1 MIRSSVL
8 FKHVPS
14 AMAVAGAAGA
24 ALAFVASARERFWA
38 SFVVWFLFV
47 LTVGLG
53 ALFLVALNH
62 LVGARWSVPLR
73 RATERIASL
82 VVPAA
87 PLAVVGLLA
96 LPVLYPWTFPEAAKH
111 PAIAAKSAWLNVP
124 FFAGRT
130 IGCAALLVLFF
141 ALVVGGSIR
150 QDRTKD
156 PALSVRAKH
165 LSAGFMFVFAI
176 TITVVAFDWV
186 SSLLPEWYS
195 DIFGVYLFAGTFL
208 AGLAAASLAA
218 VFLVSRGRLPG
229 VRPDHLYNLGG
240 LMFAFTVFWSY
251 IAFAQYMLI
260 WYANLPE
267 EVVWYK
273 QRIEGPWLGVVLA
286 LAALHFVAPFFL
298 LLGKDQKSD
307 VRTLGA
313 ASVSLLAAHVIDLY
327 WMVFP
332 ALGRGPIFGWAE
344 ASFALM
350 FVGGGLCWLRRSM
363 AWGADFPVGDPLLQE
378 GLENRP

>member
-1 MIRSSVL
+1 MSNPVAK
-8 FKHVPS
+8 FAPS
-14 AMAVAGAAGA
+14 AMAAIGAAGV
-24 ALAFVASARERFWA
+24 ALAFFAASRERFWA
-38 SFVVWFLFV
+38 SYVVWFLFV
-47 LTVGLG
+47 LTVGIG
-53 ALFLVALNH
+53 ALFLVALNW

-73 RATERIASL
+73 RATERVSSL
-82 VVPAA
+82 VVLAA
-87 PLAVVGLLA
+87 PLAAIGLFA
-96 LPVLYPWTFPEAAKH
+96 LPVLYPWTFPQAANN
-111 PAIAAKSAWLNVP
+111 PAIVAKSAWLNVP
-124 FFAGRT
+124 FFAGRA

-141 ALVVGGSIR
+141 ALFVGGSVR

-156 PALSVRAKH
+156 PALSVRAKR
-165 LSAGFMFVFAI
+165 LSAPFMFVFAI
-176 TITVVAFDWV
+176 TITVVAFDWI
-186 SSLLPEWYS
+186 SSLVPEWYS

-208 AGLAAASLAA
+208 AGLAASSLAA
-218 VFLVSRGRLPG
+218 IFLLSRGRLPG

-273 QRIEGPWLGVVLA
+273 QRIEGPWLVVVLA
-286 LAALHFVAPFFL
+286 LAVVHFVIPFFV

-313 ASVSLLAAHVIDLY
+313 ASICLLAAHLLDLY

-332 ALGRGPIFGWAE
+332 AIGAAPVFGWPE
-344 ASFALM
+344 ASFALL
-350 FVGGGLCWLRRSM
+350 FVGVGLSWVRRSM
-363 AWGADFPVGDPLLQE
+363 GWGADVPVGDPLLHE
-378 GLENRP
+378 GLEIHL